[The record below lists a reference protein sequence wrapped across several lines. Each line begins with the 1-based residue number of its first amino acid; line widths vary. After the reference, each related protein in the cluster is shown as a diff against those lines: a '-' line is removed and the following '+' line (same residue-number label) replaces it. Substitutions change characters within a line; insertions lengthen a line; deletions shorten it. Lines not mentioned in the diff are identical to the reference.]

1 MIMDKT
7 TIFEEISRND
17 DILSLPQ
24 ALNELLREIEKSN
37 YSTESLAR
45 IILKDPALT
54 SRILKLANSSFY
66 QRFSRTTTVQ
76 HAVQVLGVS
85 TVKCMALS
93 SSVLNTDRFER
104 SSLVNAKNL
113 FADILTVAVAAE
125 KIAKALAIKA
135 TDEAFIAGLL
145 HDVGVLY
152 FINHYPDQYKKIALK
167 QVRAGSLVDAERQI
181 FGTDHCE
188 VGYHLAVHWRLPV
201 SICEAIRD
209 HHSFSATTPGAT
221 LQNIIRLASLLGHLS
236 VEDYGWDPVER
247 MTRVNQL
254 VQLFGLSKDDIE
266 QISVTLM
273 GDAFAAAEFLNT
285 DIGNVEELL
294 MRANKEIWQTYLI
307 VHNLF
312 QERQELSQKLLKEE
326 HDKGAVESKNI
337 AIATL
342 SHYVNNAAMA
352 MYGRTQLLRQRLER
366 GDTARVL
373 ETLPA
378 SLDVIENGVRKTVAV
393 IAEIKDISPIDEVEF
408 YNMSQAM
415 KIDDRISR
423 RIKQLS
429 EESGLV
435 LPEDTFFESPE
446 TSTKP

>member
-1 MIMDKT
+1 MIMDKM
-7 TIFEEISRND
+7 TILEEISRND

-24 ALNELLREIEKSN
+24 ALNELLREIEKSSC
-37 YSTESLAR
+37 STESLAQ

-54 SRILKLANSSFY
+54 SRILKLANSSYY
-66 QRFSRTTTVQ
+66 QRFSRTTTVH
-76 HAVQVLGVS
+76 HAVQVLGIS

-93 SSVLNTDRFER
+93 SSVLNPDRFEK
-104 SSLVNAKNL
+104 SSLVNTKKL

-125 KIAKALAIKA
+125 KIAKAVAVKA

-188 VGYHLAVHWRLPV
+188 VGYHLAVRWRLPV

-209 HHSFSATTPGAT
+209 HHSFSATTPGT
-221 LQNIIRLASLLGHLS
+221 SLPNIIRLATLLGHLS
-236 VEDYGWDPVER
+236 AEDYGWDPVER
-247 MTRVNQL
+247 MIRINQL
-254 VQLFGLSKDDIE
+254 VQLFGLSKDEIE
-266 QISVTLM
+266 QISVTLLS
-273 GDAFAAAEFLNT
+273 DAFAAAEFLNT
-285 DIGNVEELL
+285 DIGNVEDLL
-294 MRANKEIWQTYLI
+294 MRANKEIWRTYLI

-352 MYGRTQLLRQRLER
+352 IYGRTQLLRQRLER
-366 GDTARVL
+366 GETARVL
-373 ETLPA
+373 ESLPA

-415 KIDDRISR
+415 KIDDRINR

-435 LPEDTFFESPE
+435 LPDDSVFESSE
-446 TSTKP
+446 TTIKP

>member
-1 MIMDKT
+1 MDKM
-7 TIFEEISRND
+7 TILEDISRND

-24 ALNELLREIEKSN
+24 ALNELLREIEKAN

-76 HAVQVLGVS
+76 QAVQVLGIS

-93 SSVLNTDRFER
+93 SSVFNAERFSRAAYVNT
-104 SSLVNAKNL
+104 KHL
-113 FADILTVAVAAE
+113 FADNLTVAVAAE
-125 KIAKALAIKA
+125 KIAKVTSVKA
-135 TDEAFIAGLL
+135 SDEAFIAGLL

-152 FINHYPDQYKKIALK
+152 FINHYPEQYEKIALK
-167 QVRAGSLVDAERQI
+167 KVRASNLIEAERQV

-188 VGYHLAVHWRLPV
+188 VGYHLSIRWRLPV
-201 SICEAIRD
+201 AICESIRD
-209 HHSFSATTPGAT
+209 HHVFSNLTPGPST
-221 LQNIIRLASLLGHLS
+221 PNLIRLASLLGHAS
-236 VEDYGWDPVER
+236 ADDYGWDPVER
-247 MTRVNQL
+247 MTRTNQL
-254 VQLFGLSKDDIE
+254 AQVLNLSKEDIE

-273 GDAFAAAEFLNT
+273 TDALAAAEFLDT
-285 DIGNVEELL
+285 DIGKVEDLL
-294 MRANKEIWQTYLI
+294 MRANKEIWRTYLI

-326 HDKGAVESKNI
+326 REKGMIESKNI

-352 MYGRTQLLRQRLER
+352 MYGRTQLLRQRLNR
-366 GDTARVL
+366 GDTAKVL
-373 ETLPA
+373 ESLPG
-378 SLDVIENGVRKTVAV
+378 SLDVIENAVRKTVAV

-408 YNMSQAM
+408 YTMSQAM
-415 KIDDRISR
+415 KLDDRISR
-423 RIKQLS
+423 RVKELA
-429 EESGLV
+429 EDSGLV
-435 LPEDTFFESPE
+435 LPDDAAVDDVPSR
-446 TSTKP
+446 

>member
-1 MIMDKT
+1 MDKM
-7 TIFEEISRND
+7 TILEDISRND

-45 IILKDPALT
+45 IILRDPALT

-76 HAVQVLGVS
+76 QAVQVLGIS

-93 SSVLNTDRFER
+93 SSVLNPER
-104 SSLVNAKNL
+104 YEKVSFVDTKHL
-113 FADILTVAVAAE
+113 FADILTVSVAAE
-125 KIAKALAIKA
+125 KIAKAAGIKA
-135 TDEAFIAGLL
+135 TDESFIAGLL

-152 FINHYPDQYKKIALK
+152 FINHYPDQYKKIAQKQIRAASLSAAEK
-167 QVRAGSLVDAERQI
+167 QV
-181 FGTDHCE
+181 FGIDHCE
-188 VGYHLAVHWRLPV
+188 VGYHLAVRWRLPV
-201 SICEAIRD
+201 SICEAVRD
-209 HHSFSATTPGAT
+209 HHSFAALVPGASVT
-221 LQNIIRLASLLGHLS
+221 NIIRLASLLGHTS
-236 VEDYGWDPVER
+236 ADDYGWDPVER
-247 MTRVNQL
+247 MTRTNQIA
-254 VQLFGLSKDDIE
+254 QLLNLTKDQIE
-266 QISVTLM
+266 EISVTLM
-273 GDAFAAAEFLNT
+273 TDALAAAEFLNT
-285 DIGNVEELL
+285 SIGNVEDLL
-294 MRANKEIWQTYLI
+294 MRANKEIWRTYLI

-326 HDKGAVESKNI
+326 RDKGAVESKNI

-352 MYGRTQLLRQRLER
+352 MYGRTQLLRQRLKR
-366 GDTARVL
+366 GDTPRVL
-373 ETLPA
+373 ESLPA
-378 SLDVIENGVRKTVAV
+378 SLDVIENAVRKTVAV
-393 IAEIKDISPIDEVEF
+393 IAEIKEISPIDEVEF

-415 KIDDRISR
+415 KLDDRIER

-435 LPEDTFFESPE
+435 LPDETMFEENPSR
-446 TSTKP
+446 